1 MSMAASTYEE
11 ERIENDAVR
20 GVYLEAQGLKVLRF
34 NNLQVL
40 TETDAVVEMIRRRV
54 RSPRTPLHDKG
65 RWPMLV
71 GRET

>member
-1 MSMAASTYEE
+1 MAASTYEE

-40 TETDAVVEMIRRRV
+40 GETDAVVEMVRRHVHNR
-54 RSPRTPLHDKG
+54 LH
-65 RWPMLV
+65 
-71 GRET
+71 T